1 MKKWVIF
8 ILLLFPATT
17 AFANPVIVHNPA
29 ELVGL
34 VIIYVSCFGLEVLLI
49 TTILFF
55 CHMAVVPLLIV
66 LFIGNTVMYFVI
78 FQPVLSATGNV
89 PASEAV
95 IVAVEGA
102 FIKMISSVRHLSTGR
117 FQGIEM
123 ANCIYNCGGG
133 QFAVILLRHCNWRMI
148 LTRRINR
155 RANLDIF
162 ALGKN

>member
-34 VIIYVSCFGLEVLLI
+34 VIIYVSCFGLEVLLV

-55 CHMAVVPLLIV
+55 CHMAVVPLLIA
-66 LFIGNTVMYFVI
+66 LFTGNVVMYFVI
-78 FQPVLSATGNV
+78 FQPILSATGNV

-102 FIKMISSVRHLSTGR
+102 FIKMISLFDTFQLEDFKGLKWRSAFIIAAVGNLLSYYSGTV
-117 FQGIEM
+117 I
-123 ANCIYNCGGG
+123 GG
-133 QFAVILLRHCNWRMI
+133 
-148 LTRRINR
+148 
-155 RANLDIF
+155 
-162 ALGKN
+162 